1 MVSKIRVFYDNLSI
15 NLLEEKLMDKL
26 ANLFD

>member
-15 NLLEEKLMDKL
+15 NLVEENLMDKL

>member
-15 NLLEEKLMDKL
+15 NLLEEKLMDKGEL
-26 ANLFD
+26 KK